1 MKYWRGCC
9 RSNQVPAILT
19 PELVRQ
25 AERRWQHLDPY
36 FQAGTAEELFN
47 IIEKL
52 GPLAEDSLVRR
63 CKVDPAD
70 WLDELK
76 AANRIILSAQD
87 CRKKIQARVAH
98 QSNQTGGFRR

>member
-1 MKYWRGCC
+1 MMLHK
-9 RSNQVPAILT
+9 NQVPGILT
-19 PELVRQ
+19 PELIRQ

-63 CKVDPAD
+63 SKVDPTD
-70 WLDELK
+70 WLDELN
-76 AANRIILSAQD
+76 AANRIISSSRNTA
-87 CRKKIQARVAH
+87 
-98 QSNQTGGFRR
+98 

>member
-1 MKYWRGCC
+1 MLQDH
-9 RSNQVPAILT
+9 QVPAILT
-19 PELVRQ
+19 PELVHQ

-52 GPLAEDSLVRR
+52 GPMAEDSLISR
-63 CKVDPAD
+63 CKVDPAN

-76 AANRIILSAQD
+76 TANRITLSERTAEKNPSA
-87 CRKKIQARVAH
+87 CGA
-98 QSNQTGGFRR
+98 